1 MTQQLETARIFLDN
15 HRRGVVTCPYCG
27 DTHALNM
34 TRYPSPLGGKACH
47 VLCGACGR
55 LFHLIFDGRRHLRI
69 PASLP
74 GRLFPSAPQH
84 ESDELSQK
92 LGYTTITVTSLSSG
106 GIGFRTQ
113 TPVSCTVGDRYYVIF
128 GLPDHDHSLI
138 CEDIIIRRSD
148 PQGVGAAFCR
158 PPGSNHALD
167 WYIYVTSTLAPP
179 SVDNAPFPRRLSG
192 SREEAMTAAHDA
204 SSACP
209 TLRPHLPLPP
219 IGEQ

>member
-1 MTQQLETARIFLDN
+1 MTYQLETTRIFLDD

-34 TRYPSPLGGKACH
+34 TRYPAPLGGKACH
-47 VLCGACGR
+47 MLCGACGR
-55 LFHLIFDGRRHLRI
+55 LFRLIFDGRRHLRI

-106 GIGFRTQ
+106 GIGFHTQ

-204 SSACP
+204 SSAWP
-209 TLRPHLPLPP
+209 TLRPHLPLP
-219 IGEQ
+219 ISEQ